1 MDGRQPDGGR
11 QPFGTRAETSQAF
24 ADHVDAG
31 KTAALQAIDFDV
43 VMGERAGARFADAYD
58 GRWFWNCHCNGGVF
72 NLGHRNERVIAA
84 TKEALDHVD
93 VGNHHLI
100 SGWRAHLARQLADTT
115 DGRLPHAVFGS
126 SGAEAVDV
134 ALKVARGVTGR
145 TTIVSA
151 QGAYHGSTG
160 YARSAGDPHFDE
172 LFGSRLPGFEQ
183 VPFDDLAALDAAIDG
198 ETAAVILESIPATL
212 GFPLPSAG
220 YLRAVGE
227 LAHSRGALLVL
238 DEVQTGLGRTGTI
251 WHYQQHDAEPDMVI
265 TGKGL
270 SGGVYPMSA
279 VLMTSDVHRLLDDH
293 PFSHDSTFG
302 GAELGC
308 VVATTVLDIVT
319 EPGFLERVNALGER
333 FEEGLR
339 GAPFELRRAGM
350 TMGLAFDDPLGGF
363 LGSAALIDVGV
374 FTVFAFYDQSVT
386 QFLPPLTITDDEADE
401 IISLVRRAL
410 G

>member
-1 MDGRQPDGGR
+1 
-11 QPFGTRAETSQAF
+11 
-24 ADHVDAG
+24 
-31 KTAALQAIDFDV
+31 
-43 VMGERAGARFADAYD
+43 
-58 GRWFWNCHCNGGVF
+58 
-72 NLGHRNERVIAA
+72 
-84 TKEALDHVD
+84 
-93 VGNHHLI
+93 
-100 SGWRAHLARQLADTT
+100 
-115 DGRLPHAVFGS
+115 
-126 SGAEAVDV
+126 
-134 ALKVARGVTGR
+134 
-145 TTIVSA
+145 
-151 QGAYHGSTG
+151 
-160 YARSAGDPHFDE
+160 
-172 LFGSRLPGFEQ
+172 
-183 VPFDDLAALDAAIDG
+183 
-198 ETAAVILESIPATL
+198 
-212 GFPLPSAG
+212 
-220 YLRAVGE
+220 
-227 LAHSRGALLVL
+227 
-238 DEVQTGLGRTGTI
+238 
-251 WHYQQHDAEPDMVI
+251 
-265 TGKGL
+265 
-270 SGGVYPMSA
+270 MSA